1 MNEGDKMTQMT
12 ASKNEIKDISLAGTG
27 ENRIN
32 WAKSQMLVLNSIM
45 NRFSKEK
52 PLNKIKISA
61 CCHVTT
67 ETAVLALTL
76 QAGGADCLLIASN
89 PLSTQDDVA
98 AALVKN
104 HNVSVFAI
112 KGESTDT
119 YRKHVSIA
127 LNHEPNV
134 IIDDGS
140 DVVATLLKDKKDL
153 LKNIIG
159 TTEETTTGLVRLRA
173 MQKDGVLKF
182 PSIAVN
188 DSQTK
193 HMFDNRYGTGQSTL
207 DGIIRATN
215 VLIAGKVLVVAGYG
229 WCGKGAAKRAQGLGA
244 RVVVTEIDPIKAI
257 EATMDGFQV
266 LPMSEAC
273 KIGDIFITVTGNK
286 SVIDKQHFEQMKDG
300 AIVCNSGHFDLEI
313 NLDVLSKMSQGKRTI
328 RPFLEEYKVSGKN
341 IFILAEGRLVNLGAA
356 EGHPALVMDMSFA
369 NQALAVEYLVKNK
382 GKLKAGVQI
391 LPSEIDKEIA
401 SLKLKTLGINIDKLT
416 PEQIHYMNS
425 WQEGT

>member
-173 MQKDGVLKF
+173 MQKDGVLTF

-207 DGIIRATN
+207 DCIIRATN

-356 EGHPALVMDMSFA
+356 
-369 NQALAVEYLVKNK
+369 
-382 GKLKAGVQI
+382 
-391 LPSEIDKEIA
+391 
-401 SLKLKTLGINIDKLT
+401 
-416 PEQIHYMNS
+416 
-425 WQEGT
+425 

>member
-1 MNEGDKMTQMT
+1 MSQTMTQ
-12 ASKNEIKDISLAGTG
+12 KYEIKDLSFAPAG
-27 ENRIN
+27 EERIK
-32 WAKSQMLVLNSIM
+32 WASSQMPVLNSIRE
-45 NRFSKEK
+45 RFSKEK
-52 PLNKIKISA
+52 PLSKIKLSA

-119 YRKHVSIA
+119 YRKHVSLA
-127 LNHEPNV
+127 LNHEPNI

-140 DVVATLLKDKKDL
+140 DVVATLFKDRKDL
-153 LKNIIG
+153 IKNIIG
-159 TTEETTTGLVRLRA
+159 TTEETTTGLVRLHA
-173 MQKDGVLKF
+173 MEKDGVLTF
-182 PSIAVN
+182 PAMAVN

-193 HMFDNRYGTGQSTL
+193 HMFDNRYGTGQSTM

-229 WCGKGAAKRAQGLGA
+229 WCGKGASKRASGLGA
-244 RVVVTEIDPIKAI
+244 RIIVTEIDPVKAL
-257 EATMDGFQV
+257 EATMDGYQV
-266 LPMSEAC
+266 LPMSEAA
-273 KIGDIFITVTGNK
+273 KVGDIFVTVTGNK
-286 SVIDKQHFEQMKDG
+286 SVIDKQHFELMKDG

-313 NLDVLSKMSQGKRTI
+313 NLQALSKMSINKKVI
-328 RPFLEEYKVSGKN
+328 RPFLEEYQLKDKK
-341 IFILAEGRLVNLGAA
+341 IFVLAEGRLVNLGAA

-369 NQALAVEYLVKNK
+369 NQALAVEYLIKNK
-382 GKLKAGVQI
+382 GKLKPGVQKL
-391 LPSEIDKEIA
+391 LPEIDKEIA
-401 SLKLKTLGINIDKLT
+401 TLKLKTLGIQIDKLT
-416 PEQIHYMNS
+416 SEQIHYMNS

>member
-1 MNEGDKMTQMT
+1 MSQMT
-12 ASKNEIKDISLAGTG
+12 ASKNEIKDISLANTG
-27 ENRIN
+27 EDRIN
-32 WAKSQMLVLNSIM
+32 WAKSQMPVLNSIKE
-45 NRFSKEK
+45 RFSKEK
-52 PLNKIKISA
+52 PLNKIKLSA

-76 QAGGADCLLIASN
+76 QAGGANCVLIASN

-104 HNVSVFAI
+104 HGISVFAI

-119 YRKHVSIA
+119 YRKHVNIA
-127 LNHEPNV
+127 LSHEPNI

-140 DVVATLLKDKKDL
+140 DVVATLLKDKKEL
-153 LKNIIG
+153 IKNVIG
-159 TTEETTTGLVRLRA
+159 STEETTTGLVRLRA
-173 MQKDGVLKF
+173 MEKDGVLTF
-182 PSIAVN
+182 PAMAVN

-215 VLIAGKVLVVAGYG
+215 VLIAGKVIVIAGYG
-229 WCGKGAAKRAQGLGA
+229 WCGKGAAKRASGLGA
-244 RVVVTEIDPIKAI
+244 RIVVTEIDPVKAI

-286 SVIDKQHFEQMKDG
+286 SVIDKQHFNLMKDS

-313 NLDVLSKMSQGKRTI
+313 NLDALSKMSSGKRTI
-328 RPFLEEYKVSGKN
+328 RPFLEEYLVSGKK
-341 IFILAEGRLVNLGAA
+341 IFVLAEGRLVNLGAA

-382 GKLKAGVQI
+382 GKLKPGVQT
-391 LPSEIDKEIA
+391 LPTEIDRDIA
-401 SLKLKTLGINIDKLT
+401 SLKLKTLGIDLDKLT
-416 PEQIHYMNS
+416 SEQIHYMNS